1 MLKTRVIPCLLWG
14 VDDNCVKGRN
24 FDGMRRVGDMMSQI
38 QLYVGRCVDELI
50 ILDISGGP
58 IRPEQIKE
66 FTEYTNMPLTVGG
79 GISTIED
86 IATIL
91 RAGADKVAI
100 CSAAFDYDFV
110 REAVCKFGA
119 QAITIAVNIKKCNP
133 SLARLKAYARE
144 HASISLIQV
153 ARTLG
158 IARGT
163 VYNWARRDA
172 DFPDVRR
179 SGAHLKQGQKGH
191 VAAYVECP
199 TLIKWFEQRP
209 FLAISK
215 MATDMAFD
223 DRGRRSRE
231 LLLVHVRVCELAGA
245 GEILLTSIEREGSQ
259 TGYDL
264 DLIRR
269 LSRDTKIPIIAH
281 GGAGSP
287 QDCLAAILAGAHAV
301 AAGSMFHFTETTP
314 KGVSRW
320 LDERGIPCRLE

>member
-119 QAITIAVNIKKCNP
+119 QAITVAVNTKKSNP
-133 SLARLKAYARE
+133 SIARLRTYARE
-144 HASISLIQV
+144 YKEISLIQASRV
-153 ARTLG
+153 LG
-158 IARGT
+158 IPRAN
-163 VYNWARRDA
+163 VYNWARRDS
-172 DFPDVRR
+172 DFPDVWRA
-179 SGAHLKQGQKGH
+179 GAHLKQRQPGF
-191 VAAYVECP
+191 VAAYVDSAA
-199 TLIKWFEQRP
+199 LIKWLEERS
-209 FLAISK
+209 FLALTQTV
-215 MATDMAFD
+215 TDMAFD
-223 DRGRRSRE
+223 DRGRRARDY
-231 LLLVHVRVCELAGA
+231 VMDHIFCCGRAGA
-245 GEILLTSIEREGSQ
+245 GEILLTSIDREGSQ

-269 LSRDTKIPIIAH
+269 VTSGTTVPIIAH